1 MIINKALNKQTMK
14 NSATESQILVV
25 GATGFLGM
33 EICRQLTAANK
44 NVTGLI
50 RKTSAVEKL
59 SALKQLGVQL
69 IEGDLKDRS
78 SIKKALQGVT
88 TIISTAS
95 STFSRQDGDSIQTV
109 DNEGQANLVDEAI
122 AAGNQHYIYISF
134 PSMQGEFPL
143 QDAKRRVEK
152 KLVSSNMPYTIL
164 QPTFFAEAWLSPA
177 VGFDFP
183 NAKVT
188 IYGEGKNKISWITIQ
203 DVAAFAVASVDR
215 AAAKNKKIELGGPE
229 ALSPLEVVALFE
241 KAGGKKFE
249 IQHVPV
255 EALQAQKDAAPDDLG
270 KTFAS
275 LMLVYAAG
283 QEINMH
289 QTLKDIPVKL
299 NSVSDYAKRVM

>member
-1 MIINKALNKQTMK
+1 MK
-14 NSATESQILVV
+14 NSSTSKILVV

-33 EICRQLTAANK
+33 EVCRQLSTANK
-44 NVTGLI
+44 NVSGLV
-50 RKTSAVEKL
+50 RKTAAQEKV
-59 SALKQLGVQL
+59 SALKQFGVQL

-78 SIKKALQGVT
+78 SIKKSLHGIT

-109 DNEGQANLVDEAI
+109 DNEGQANLVDAAI
-122 AAGNQHYIYISF
+122 AAGIQHYIYISF
-134 PSMQGEFPL
+134 PSMPGEFPL

-183 NAKVT
+183 NAKAT

-203 DVAAFAVASVDR
+203 DVAAFAVASVDNP
-215 AAAKNKKIELGGPE
+215 AAKNKTIELGGPE

-249 IQHVPV
+249 LQHVPV
-255 EALQAQKDAAPDDLG
+255 EALQAQKNGATDDLS
-270 KTFAS
+270 KSFAS
-275 LMLVYAAG
+275 LMLVYATG
-283 QEINMH
+283 NEINMQ
-289 QTLKDIPVKL
+289 QTLKSFPVKL
-299 NSVSDYAKRVM
+299 NSVGDYAKQVVLISQSV